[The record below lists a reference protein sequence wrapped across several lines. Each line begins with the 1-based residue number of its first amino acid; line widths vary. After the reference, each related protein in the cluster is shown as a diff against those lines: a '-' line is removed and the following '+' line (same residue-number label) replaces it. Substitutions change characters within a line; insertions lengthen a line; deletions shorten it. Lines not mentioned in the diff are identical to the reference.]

1 MRKAKLGVNPGARAT
16 RLRGL
21 GELGEILRNITQ
33 NAKTSMP
40 DETEDSKI
48 VHLQVFN
55 SSLIVAS

>member
-16 RLRGL
+16 RRGL
-21 GELGEILRNITQ
+21 GELGENLRDITR
-33 NAKTSMP
+33 NANTGMP
-40 DETEDSKI
+40 DEIEDSKI